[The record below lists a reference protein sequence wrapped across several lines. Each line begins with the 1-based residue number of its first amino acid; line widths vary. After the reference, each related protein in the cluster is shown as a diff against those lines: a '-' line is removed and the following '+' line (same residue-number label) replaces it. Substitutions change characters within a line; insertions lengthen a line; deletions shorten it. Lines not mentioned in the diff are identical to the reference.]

1 MSDPNEKP
9 GWFNQPANID
19 KLIKGLYV
27 ACALAVLPEILDKI
41 FGWHMMHPNYAIEKI
56 PGFYGIVGFV
66 AFVVIVRGG
75 EVLRRL
81 IKRDEGYYDQ

>member
-1 MSDPNEKP
+1 MSDPNKKD
-9 GWFNQPANID
+9 GWFYQPENVD

-27 ACALAVLPEILDKI
+27 ACALSVLPELLDKV
-41 FGWHMMHPNYAIEKI
+41 FHWHVMHPYYAVEKI

-75 EVLRRL
+75 EVLRKL
-81 IKRDEGYYDQ
+81 IKRDEGYYD